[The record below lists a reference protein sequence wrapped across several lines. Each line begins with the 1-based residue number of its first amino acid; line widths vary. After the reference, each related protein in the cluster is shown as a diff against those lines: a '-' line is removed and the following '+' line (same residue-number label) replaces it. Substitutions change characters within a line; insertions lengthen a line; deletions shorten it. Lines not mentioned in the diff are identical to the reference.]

1 MSSDPES
8 NLADLVQRVA
18 NVLSSAHECLELLVS
33 PPEGLPRF
41 VVAERLFPLGSLLV
55 PGLLEVLTSGEADD
69 ELRGLAAL
77 LGFAAGENEEFAM
90 ELLRQ
95 VESDGPFAALAARR
109 LAQAEFTGIAGTIEA
124 AIRRLAPSSPD
135 EIVAYLDS
143 LCLVGYLDSLCLVS
157 DVLPTDLRQLLLDS
171 GDWRIEEAVM
181 GLFPA

>member
-1 MSSDPES
+1 MNADAESQVSDLE
-8 NLADLVQRVA
+8 QQVA
-18 NVLSSAHECLELLVS
+18 TVISGAHECLELLVS

-41 VVAERLFPLGSLLV
+41 VVAERLLPLGSLLV

-77 LGFAAGENEEFAM
+77 LGFAVGENEEFAM

-109 LAQAEFTGIAGTIEA
+109 LAGAEFTGIAGTIEA

-135 EIVAYLDS
+135 ETVA
-143 LCLVGYLDSLCLVS
+143 YLDSLCLVS
-157 DVLPTDLRQLLLDS
+157 DVLPTDLRQLLLDN
-171 GDWRIEEAVM
+171 GC
-181 GLFPA
+181 LL